1 MVQFYETLISL
12 GICVVLPIV
21 LVWIVLNYKITKDK
35 GRKDIILAVLEKN
48 GNVDVQELMRSMNR
62 TGRLLKEKLLR
73 KFQVGLVMS
82 FVGLLLMAVAAC
94 MAVMH
99 GGLEKAESTFL
110 VMGGLFFVVGAATL
124 ISYRVGKQMLEQ
136 EMNAEAQDMQR
147 A

>member
-1 MVQFYETLISL
+1 MVQFYQTLISL
-12 GICVVLPIV
+12 GILVVLPIV
-21 LVWIVLNYKITKDK
+21 LVWIVLKYKITKDK
-35 GRKDIILAVLEKN
+35 VRKDIILEKN

-99 GGLEKAESTFL
+99 GGLEKVESTFL